1 MAAAD
6 NVTPLEAE
14 AADDGYSFEFAGETW
29 DLIEDFNILD
39 FQEQLEAQRVVAAF
53 RYALG
58 DQYDDFKKLAGG
70 DVDSFRKATEA
81 LVDAVGLGDPGNSR
95 ASRRSSARQRS
106 KRR

>member
-14 AADDGYSFEFAGETW
+14 AADEGYSFEFADETW

-58 DQYDDFKKLAGG
+58 DQYDDFKNVAGG
-70 DVDSFRKATEA
+70 DVDSFKKATEA